1 MNQLTIFTIA
11 TGEYLS
17 YWFKLIESST
27 KFLDKQLSV
36 QWILLTDRKEE
47 VLLNTSVTSD
57 LNLHVIPIE
66 NLSWPLPTI
75 LRYEFI
81 EKFKSSITGD
91 YIMYLD
97 ADMLFIKQVTRN
109 YLISKL
115 SSQEIVFTIH
125 PGFYRPSGF
134 QLFQFYARNP
144 IYLLKDLRRYIKFG
158 ALGTWERNK
167 KSQAYVNRNSRSIYV
182 CGGVWFGK
190 APSIINMCIQ
200 LGMTDIDNVLL
211 KINNHHE
218 KFMDNLEM
226 EEFTPLDDFIS
237 DARRYLQRKKDKT
250 CIDDEKH
257 PFKQVTQSTLT
268 SCEHLNKK

>member
-11 TGEYLS
+11 TGEYLN
-17 YWFKLIESST
+17 YWFKLVESST

-36 QWILLTDRKEE
+36 QWILLTDKKEE
-47 VLLNTSVTSD
+47 VFLNTIETSD

-109 YLISKL
+109 YLISLL

-134 QLFQFYARNP
+134 QLFQFYVRNP
-144 IYLLKDLRRYIKFG
+144 IYLLKDLRKYVEFG

-190 APSIINMCIQ
+190 AGSIINMCIQ
-200 LGMTDIDNVLL
+200 LSSRVRC
-211 KINNHHE
+211 
-218 KFMDNLEM
+218 
-226 EEFTPLDDFIS
+226 DFENQIV
-237 DARRYLQRKKDKT
+237 A
-250 CIDDEKH
+250 IHNDE
-257 PFKQVTQSTLT
+257 S
-268 SCEHLNKK
+268 HLNWFASNYPSKSIKPELCFEPTYPQLKSIEGLILAVDKGTYER